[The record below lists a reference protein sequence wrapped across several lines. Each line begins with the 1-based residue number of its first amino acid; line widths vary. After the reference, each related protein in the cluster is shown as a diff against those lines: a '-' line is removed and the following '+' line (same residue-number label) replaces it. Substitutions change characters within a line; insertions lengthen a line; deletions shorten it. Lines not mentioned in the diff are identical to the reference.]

1 MRHLVA
7 AVALIGA
14 CTSPA
19 LADPRTECPNPPAT
33 CKVLTLSAEE
43 EKILLD
49 ERGILATAAQARS
62 LDLGALATY
71 FQQKIAKAPA
81 GDAKEATKQVPPT
94 AGSNADVGSV
104 SGKTGDLKPATPEH

>member
-1 MRHLVA
+1 MRRLA
-7 AVALIGA
+7 ACLILIGVS
-14 CTSPA
+14 TSPA

-81 GDAKEATKQVPPT
+81 GDAKEPAK
-94 AGSNADVGSV
+94 AADS
-104 SGKTGDLKPATPEH
+104 KPATPEH